1 MARQETF
8 GDRLSDQGCRAETR
22 GEAFVIHLKTFP
34 KLCPDPRLCS
44 ETFPKTFSRTGAQ
57 RIALI
62 FAACF
67 AMMPLLSTPSQAAA
81 KIQRLVS
88 PGGIEAWFVQD
99 ATVPLIAM
107 EYAFG
112 GGATQD
118 PADKSGVGNMV
129 ADLLDEG
136 SGELDSKT
144 FHERLDRR
152 AIELSFS
159 STRDYFRGSLRML
172 KDNRDEA
179 FDLLRMSLTSPH
191 FESTD
196 VERIRAQVLS
206 GLRRDT
212 SNPTSLASRKFLEV
226 AFGEHPY
233 ARQANGT
240 LESVPKIDVADLKD
254 YVRRVL
260 AKDTLRIS
268 VVGDVDPATLGK
280 LLDQTFGGLPAK
292 ASLTPVAD
300 VEAAKPPQRAFIPL
314 DVPQTV
320 VTFGGPGIQRHDPNF
335 MAGYVVNHILGGGGL
350 SSRLYREVR
359 EKRGLAYSVYE
370 SLLWADHSALFIG
383 NTGTR
388 ADRAGETVDAVEK
401 EIRRMAE
408 DGPTQL
414 ELDEAKSYLKGSQML
429 ALDTSSKLA
438 SALLQYQ
445 LDKLPID
452 YIEKRNA
459 IVDAVTLD
467 DAKKAAQRLWG
478 QGLLTVIVGRA
489 PQAAAQ
495 PAAASPPRAN

>member
-1 MARQETF
+1 MTYPRTCAR
-8 GDRLSDQGCRAETR
+8 RI
-22 GEAFVIHLKTFP
+22 AFVL
-34 KLCPDPRLCS
+34 
-44 ETFPKTFSRTGAQ
+44 
-57 RIALI
+57 
-62 FAACF
+62 AACLRM
-67 AMMPLLSTPSQAAA
+67 APLASTPSHAAA
-81 KIQRLVS
+81 KIQHLVS

-118 PADKSGVGNMV
+118 PADKAGLGNMV
-129 ADLLDEG
+129 ANLLDEG
-136 SGELDSKT
+136 SGDLDSKT

-152 AIELSFS
+152 AIELSFN

-172 KDNRDEA
+172 KENKDEA

-191 FESTD
+191 FDSAD
-196 VERIRAQVLS
+196 VERVGAQVMS

-226 AFGEHPY
+226 AFGDHPY
-233 ARQANGT
+233 GRQANGT
-240 LESVPKIDVADLKD
+240 LESVPRIDVADMKD

-260 AKDTLRIS
+260 ARDTLRIA

-300 VEAAKPPQRAFIPL
+300 VEAAKPPQRAFIAL

-320 VTFGGPGIQRHDPNF
+320 VTFGGPGIKRNDPNF

-350 SSRLYREVR
+350 SSRLYHEVR
-359 EKRGLAYSVYE
+359 EKRGLAYSVHE
-370 SLLWADHSALFIG
+370 SLLWMDHSAVFVG

-388 ADRAGETVDAVEK
+388 ADRAGETVDAITREV
-401 EIRRMAE
+401 RRMAE
-408 DGPTQL
+408 DGPTQQ

-495 PAAASPPRAN
+495 PAAAAPPAAN

>member
-1 MARQETF
+1 MTHIRIF
-8 GDRLSDQGCRAETR
+8 TR
-22 GEAFVIHLKTFP
+22 RF
-34 KLCPDPRLCS
+34 
-44 ETFPKTFSRTGAQ
+44 
-57 RIALI
+57 ALI
-62 FAACF
+62 AVACL
-67 AMMPLLSTPSQAAA
+67 AMTPLWSAPSHAAA
-81 KIQRLVS
+81 RIQHLIS

-118 PADKSGVGNMV
+118 PADKPGVGNLV

-136 SGELDSKT
+136 SGDLDSNT

-152 AIELSFS
+152 AIELSFT

-172 KDNRDEA
+172 KDNKDEA

-191 FESTD
+191 FDSAD
-196 VERIRAQVLS
+196 VERIRSQVLS
-206 GLRRDT
+206 GLRRDST
-212 SNPTSLASRKFLEV
+212 NPSALAGRKFLEI
-226 AFGEHPY
+226 AYGDHPY
-233 ARQANGT
+233 GRQASGT

-260 AKDTLRIS
+260 ARDTLKIA
-268 VVGDVDPATLGK
+268 VVGDVDPAALGA
-280 LLDQTFGGLPAK
+280 LLDKTFGGLPAK
-292 ASLTPVAD
+292 ASLTPVPD

-320 VTFGGPGIQRHDPNF
+320 VTFGGPGFMRHDPNF
-335 MAGYVVNHILGGGGL
+335 MAAYVVNHILGGGGL
-350 SSRLYREVR
+350 SSRLYHEVR

-370 SLLWADHSALFIG
+370 TLLWMDHSALFIG

-388 ADRAGETVDAVEK
+388 ADRAGETVDAVNK
-401 EIRRMAE
+401 EIRRIAE
-408 DGPTQL
+408 DGPTQT

-445 LDKLPID
+445 IDKLPID

-467 DAKKAAQRLWG
+467 DAKKAARRLWG
-478 QGLLTVIVGRA
+478 QGLLTVVVGRA

-495 PAAASPPRAN
+495 PAAAAAPTAN

>member
-1 MARQETF
+1 MTYPGTFAR
-8 GDRLSDQGCRAETR
+8 RI
-22 GEAFVIHLKTFP
+22 AFVL
-34 KLCPDPRLCS
+34 
-44 ETFPKTFSRTGAQ
+44 
-57 RIALI
+57 
-62 FAACF
+62 AACLTM
-67 AMMPLLSTPSQAAA
+67 APLGSTPSYAAA
-81 KIQRLVS
+81 KIQHLVS

-118 PADKSGVGNMV
+118 PADKPGVGNMV
-129 ADLLDEG
+129 ASLLDEG
-136 SGELDSKT
+136 SGDLDSKT

-152 AIELSFS
+152 AIELSFN

-191 FESTD
+191 FDSAD
-196 VERIRAQVLS
+196 VERIRAQVIS

-212 SNPTSLASRKFLEV
+212 SNPTSLATRKFLEV
-226 AFGEHPY
+226 TFGDRPY

-260 AKDTLRIS
+260 AKDTLRIA

-280 LLDQTFGGLPAK
+280 LLDRTFGGLPAK

-300 VEAAKPPQRAFIPL
+300 VEAARPPQRAFIPL

-320 VTFGGPGIQRHDPNF
+320 VTFGGPGIRRNDPNF
-335 MAGYVVNHILGGGGL
+335 MAGYVVNHILGGGS

-370 SLLWADHSALFIG
+370 SLSWMDHSAVFVG

-388 ADRAGETVDAVEK
+388 ADRAGETVDAITK

-408 DGPTQL
+408 DGPTQQ

-467 DAKKAAQRLWG
+467 DVKKAARRLWG
-478 QGLLTVIVGRA
+478 HGLLTVIVGRA

-495 PAAASPPRAN
+495 PAAAVPPAAN

>member
-1 MARQETF
+1 VTYAMTCGR
-8 GDRLSDQGCRAETR
+8 
-22 GEAFVIHLKTFP
+22 
-34 KLCPDPRLCS
+34 
-44 ETFPKTFSRTGAQ
+44 
-57 RIALI
+57 RIAFTVALCLAI
-62 FAACF
+62 TPFI
-67 AMMPLLSTPSQAAA
+67 STPSHAAA
-81 KIQRLVS
+81 KIQHLIS

-118 PADKSGVGNMV
+118 PADKPGVGNMV
-129 ADLLDEG
+129 ANLLDEG
-136 SGELDSKT
+136 SGDLDSKT

-152 AIELSFS
+152 AIELSFHS
-159 STRDYFRGSLRML
+159 ARDNFRGSLRML
-172 KDNRDEA
+172 KDNKDEA

-191 FESTD
+191 FESAD
-196 VERIRAQVLS
+196 IERVRAQVIS
-206 GLRRDT
+206 GLRRDS

-226 AFGEHPY
+226 AFGDHPY
-233 ARQANGT
+233 GRQANGT
-240 LESVPKIDVADLKD
+240 LESVPKIDVADLRE

-260 AKDTLRIS
+260 AKDTLRIA
-268 VVGDVDPATLGK
+268 VVGDVDPATLGQ
-280 LLDQTFGGLPAK
+280 LLDKTFGGLPAK

-300 VEAAKPPQRAFIPL
+300 VEAAKPPQRTFISL

-320 VTFGGPGIQRHDPNF
+320 VTFGGPGFKRNDPNF
-335 MAGYVVNHILGGGGL
+335 MAAYVVNHILGGGGL
-350 SSRLYREVR
+350 SSRLYHEVR

-370 SLLWADHSALFIG
+370 SLLWMDHSAVFVG

-388 ADRAGETVDAVEK
+388 ADRAGETVDAITAEV
-401 EIRRMAE
+401 RRIAE
-408 DGPTQL
+408 DGPSQK

-467 DAKKAAQRLWG
+467 EAKKAAQRLWG

-495 PAAASPPRAN
+495 PAAAPPPAAN

>member
-1 MARQETF
+1 
-8 GDRLSDQGCRAETR
+8 
-22 GEAFVIHLKTFP
+22 VIDP
-34 KLCPDPRLCS
+34 KSGLRSCPKNPC
-44 ETFPKTFSRTGAQ
+44 AW
-57 RIALI
+57 RIALMV
-62 FAACF
+62 AACL
-67 AMMPLLSTPSQAAA
+67 AMLPLSSKPSHAAA
-81 KIQRLVS
+81 KIQHLIS

-107 EYAFG
+107 EYAFA
-112 GGATQD
+112 GGASQD
-118 PADKSGVGNMV
+118 PAGKSGVGNLV
-129 ADLLDEG
+129 GGLLDEG
-136 SGELDSKT
+136 AGDLDSNT
-144 FHERLDRR
+144 FHERLERR
-152 AIELSFS
+152 AIDLNFN

-172 KDNRDEA
+172 RDNRDEA
-179 FDLLRMSLTSPH
+179 FDLLRMALTSPH
-191 FESTD
+191 FDSAD
-196 VERIRAQVLS
+196 IERIRAQVIS

-212 SNPTSLASRKFLEV
+212 SNPTALAGRKFLEV

-233 ARQANGT
+233 GRQSNGT
-240 LESVPKIDVADLKD
+240 LESVPRIDAADMMD
-254 YVRRVL
+254 YVSRVL
-260 AKDTLRIS
+260 ARDSLKIA

-280 LLDQTFGGLPAK
+280 LLDTTFGGLPAK
-292 ASLTPVAD
+292 SNLTPVAD
-300 VEAAKPPQRAFIPL
+300 IEAARPPRRAFIPL

-320 VTFGGPGIQRHDPNF
+320 VTFGGPGMQRHDPNF
-335 MAGYVVNHILGGGGL
+335 MAAYVVNHILGAGG

-370 SLLWADHSALFIG
+370 SLMWSEHSALFVG
-383 NTGTR
+383 STGTR
-388 ADRAGETVDAVEK
+388 AERAGETVDAVEK

-408 DGPTQL
+408 DGPSQQ

-467 DAKKAAQRLWG
+467 DARKAARRLWS

-495 PAAASPPRAN
+495 PAAATPKAN